1 MVKNIKL
8 NTFFF
13 KEYAQITEKNS
24 YSAYIPNGSKGIW
37 CIADF
42 NEKINEKM
50 QEKSEISQKIGNG
63 NIENKKIDKIN
74 LAKIGVHKI
83 IEKYLGNNEFSL
95 ENIKQMIQS
104 SIDKVIFEKTKLYK
118 FHKAEKDFDL
128 KNFYSQIVIII
139 EKNNMIVGNMGKTE
153 LVLYRENR
161 IVEKISGEQFKKIR
175 LKKHD
180 YLLAGSP
187 EFWKVVNESEIEE
200 IYVDRK
206 SKLNVE
212 QNLSEQIKA
221 SEKKLGKVI
230 PFLSIFV
237 EDIEME
243 KNYELLEKEIN
254 EKNQK
259 QEKVVKYIFLAVIF
273 VFMFIGL
280 MIFLELH
287 HALVLAMGFMTI
299 PYAILTFKLSGKRAK
314 GSREAVVLV
323 QELTNNYKINSC
335 NMREAIEATAI
346 SMESSAAVK
355 RVMINLAKNLNN
367 ASSSKEI
374 GEAVENFRFAFGT
387 AWADILAANIFI
399 AVYRGVKVENS
410 LRDLGKSIAN
420 SKKIVEHSRRQG
432 YEARLMIRYM
442 MPICMIM
449 TIIGSKL
456 FFDMSIA
463 EYIVCQ
469 FSSKSSLYWLLA
481 SIFLYSAACLAD
493 MFFSSRKMDL

>member
-1 MVKNIKL
+1 MIKNIKL

-13 KEYAQITEKNS
+13 KEYAQIAEKNT

-37 CIADF
+37 CIANLDEKT
-42 NEKINEKM
+42 NEKW
-50 QEKSEISQKIGNG
+50 QEKSEISQKI
-63 NIENKKIDKIN
+63 ENSNVENEKIN

-83 IEKYLGNNEFSL
+83 IEKYLENNEFSL
-95 ENIKQMIQS
+95 ENIKQIIQS
-104 SIDKVIFEKTKLYK
+104 SVDKVIFEKTKLYK

-153 LVLYRENR
+153 FVLYRENR
-161 IVEKISGEQFKKIR
+161 IVEKISGEQVKKIR

-259 QEKVVKYIFLAVIF
+259 REKVVKYIFLSAMFAFILVSVEKNIQKGNFENKKNENVKNVMAKKISEKSNLLENNLYIKAEIENNKIEQGNLANVKVEVKKTAGNENAVENQNVETGNKEIEKNHAKN
-273 VFMFIGL
+273 
-280 MIFLELH
+280 LEI
-287 HALVLAMGFMTI
+287 TQNI
-299 PYAILTFKLSGKRAK
+299 IETKEKRAK
-314 GSREAVVLV
+314 KLNNSRIKKKVSKNKKYNRKNLNAD
-323 QELTNNYKINSC
+323 NRNFKKNYKIKSN
-335 NMREAIEATAI
+335 EI
-346 SMESSAAVK
+346 SQLE
-355 RVMINLAKNLNN
+355 
-367 ASSSKEI
+367 KEI
-374 GEAVENFRFAFGT
+374 EQNWEILGRDRNGNNFG
-387 AWADILAANIFI
+387 
-399 AVYRGVKVENS
+399 
-410 LRDLGKSIAN
+410 
-420 SKKIVEHSRRQG
+420 
-432 YEARLMIRYM
+432 
-442 MPICMIM
+442 
-449 TIIGSKL
+449 
-456 FFDMSIA
+456 
-463 EYIVCQ
+463 
-469 FSSKSSLYWLLA
+469 
-481 SIFLYSAACLAD
+481 
-493 MFFSSRKMDL
+493 

>member
-1 MVKNIKL
+1 MIKNIKL

-13 KEYAQITEKNS
+13 KEYAQISEKNT

-37 CIADF
+37 CIADLD
-42 NEKINEKM
+42 EKTDEKM
-50 QEKSEISQKIGNG
+50 QKKSEIFQKIENS
-63 NIENKKIDKIN
+63 NVENKKIEKIN

-83 IEKYLGNNEFSL
+83 IEKYLENNEFSL
-95 ENIKQMIQS
+95 ENIKQIIQS

-153 LVLYRENR
+153 FVLYRENR
-161 IVEKISGEQFKKIR
+161 IVEKISGKQFKKIR
-175 LKKHD
+175 LKKYD

-206 SKLNVE
+206 SKSNVE
-212 QNLSEQIKA
+212 QNLSQQIKA

-273 VFMFIGL
+273 VFMFVSVGKNIQKGNLKGERKEKVKNIMAEKIIEKANL
-280 MIFLELH
+280 MKIN
-287 HALVLAMGFMTI
+287 
-299 PYAILTFKLSGKRAK
+299 LSKRAEIEMDK
-314 GSREAVVLV
+314 VKQKNIEDEVEKNLKNSNLAENKEVRNKKIEN
-323 QELTNNYKINSC
+323 EEIEKNY
-335 NMREAIEATAI
+335 
-346 SMESSAAVK
+346 
-355 RVMINLAKNLNN
+355 AKNLEITQNITETKEKRAEKLNN
-367 ASSSKEI
+367 SRIKKKVSKNKKYNRKNLNADNRNFKKNYKVKSNGISQLEKEI
-374 GEAVENFRFAFGT
+374 EQNWEVLGRDRNGNNFVKNREFKREKKNGFFIKGN
-387 AWADILAANIFI
+387 NIEWE
-399 AVYRGVKVENS
+399 V
-410 LRDLGKSIAN
+410 
-420 SKKIVEHSRRQG
+420 
-432 YEARLMIRYM
+432 
-442 MPICMIM
+442 
-449 TIIGSKL
+449 
-456 FFDMSIA
+456 
-463 EYIVCQ
+463 
-469 FSSKSSLYWLLA
+469 
-481 SIFLYSAACLAD
+481 
-493 MFFSSRKMDL
+493 

>member
-1 MVKNIKL
+1 MIKKIKL

-13 KEYAQITEKNS
+13 KEYAQIAEKNT

-37 CIADF
+37 CIADLDEKT
-42 NEKINEKM
+42 NEKW
-50 QEKSEISQKIGNG
+50 QEKSEISQKIGNS
-63 NIENKKIDKIN
+63 NVENKKIDKIN

-83 IEKYLGNNEFSL
+83 IEKYLENNEFSL

-139 EKNNMIVGNMGKTE
+139 EKNNIIVGNMGKTE
-153 LVLYRENR
+153 FILYRENR
-161 IVEKISGEQFKKIR
+161 IVEKISGEQVKKIR

-180 YLLAGSP
+180 YLLAGSAG
-187 EFWKVVNESEIEE
+187 FWKVVNESEIEE

-259 QEKVVKYIFLAVIF
+259 QEKVVKYMFLAVIF
-273 VFMFIGL
+273 VFMFVSVGKNIQKGNLKGERKEKVKNIMAEKIIEKANL
-280 MIFLELH
+280 MKTNLNKQSEVERNKVRQKNIEDEVEKPLENSN
-287 HALVLAMGFMTI
+287 LVENEEI
-299 PYAILTFKLSGKRAK
+299 KNKKIEKNYAKNFEITQNIIKTKEKRAK
-314 GSREAVVLV
+314 KLNNSRIKKKVSK
-323 QELTNNYKINSC
+323 NKKYN
-335 NMREAIEATAI
+335 R
-346 SMESSAAVK
+346 
-355 RVMINLAKNLNN
+355 KNLNVDN
-367 ASSSKEI
+367 RNFKKNYKVKSNGISQLEKEI
-374 GEAVENFRFAFGT
+374 EKNWEILGRDRNGNNFVKNREFKRENKNGFFIKGN
-387 AWADILAANIFI
+387 NIEWE
-399 AVYRGVKVENS
+399 V
-410 LRDLGKSIAN
+410 
-420 SKKIVEHSRRQG
+420 
-432 YEARLMIRYM
+432 
-442 MPICMIM
+442 
-449 TIIGSKL
+449 
-456 FFDMSIA
+456 
-463 EYIVCQ
+463 
-469 FSSKSSLYWLLA
+469 
-481 SIFLYSAACLAD
+481 
-493 MFFSSRKMDL
+493 

>member
-1 MVKNIKL
+1 MIKNIKL

-13 KEYAQITEKNS
+13 KEYAQISEKNT

-37 CIADF
+37 CIADLD
-42 NEKINEKM
+42 EKADEKM
-50 QEKSEISQKIGNG
+50 QKKLEIFQKIENS
-63 NIENKKIDKIN
+63 NVENKKIDKIN

-83 IEKYLGNNEFSL
+83 IEKYLENNEFSL

-161 IVEKISGEQFKKIR
+161 IVEKISGEESKKVR
-175 LKKHD
+175 LKKYD

-273 VFMFIGL
+273 VFMLFSVGKNIQKGNLKGERKEKVKNIMAEKIIEKANL
-280 MIFLELH
+280 M
-287 HALVLAMGFMTI
+287 
-299 PYAILTFKLSGKRAK
+299 KNNLSKRAEIEMDK
-314 GSREAVVLV
+314 VKQKNIEDEVEKNLKNSNLAENKEVRNKKIEN
-323 QELTNNYKINSC
+323 EEIEKNY
-335 NMREAIEATAI
+335 
-346 SMESSAAVK
+346 
-355 RVMINLAKNLNN
+355 AKNLEITQNITETKEKRAEKLNN
-367 ASSSKEI
+367 SRIKKKVSKNKKYNRKNLNADNRNFKKNYKVKSNGISQLEKEI
-374 GEAVENFRFAFGT
+374 EKNWEVLGRDRNGNNFVKNREFKREKKNGFFIKGN
-387 AWADILAANIFI
+387 NIEWE
-399 AVYRGVKVENS
+399 V
-410 LRDLGKSIAN
+410 
-420 SKKIVEHSRRQG
+420 
-432 YEARLMIRYM
+432 
-442 MPICMIM
+442 
-449 TIIGSKL
+449 
-456 FFDMSIA
+456 
-463 EYIVCQ
+463 
-469 FSSKSSLYWLLA
+469 
-481 SIFLYSAACLAD
+481 
-493 MFFSSRKMDL
+493 

>member
-1 MVKNIKL
+1 MIKNIKL

-13 KEYAQITEKNS
+13 KEYAQIAEKNT

-50 QEKSEISQKIGNG
+50 QEKSEISQKFENS
-63 NIENKKIDKIN
+63 NVENKKIDKIN

-83 IEKYLGNNEFSL
+83 IEKYLENNEFSL
-95 ENIKQMIQS
+95 ENIEQIIQS
-104 SIDKVIFEKTKLYK
+104 SIDKVVFEKTKLYK

-153 LVLYRENR
+153 FVLYRENR
-161 IVEKISGEQFKKIR
+161 IVEKISGEQVKKIR

-243 KNYELLEKEIN
+243 KNYELLESEVSK
-254 EKNQK
+254 KNQK
-259 QEKVVKYIFLAVIF
+259 REMAVKYIFLSAMF
-273 VFMFIGL
+273 AFMLVSVGKNIQKGNFKNRKNENVKNVMTKKISEKSNL
-280 MIFLELH
+280 LENNLYVK
-287 HALVLAMGFMTI
+287 AEIEKSKIELENLGNVKVEVKESAGNRNLVEYQKEETGNEEIKNKDMENLQITENN
-299 PYAILTFKLSGKRAK
+299 KESKVKRAEK
-314 GSREAVVLV
+314 LNNSRI
-323 QELTNNYKINSC
+323 KKK
-335 NMREAIEATAI
+335 
-346 SMESSAAVK
+346 SSK
-355 RVMINLAKNLNN
+355 NKKYNRKNLNADN
-367 ASSSKEI
+367 RNFKKYYKVKSNGISQLEKEI
-374 GEAVENFRFAFGT
+374 EKNWEVLGRDRNGNNFVKNREFKREKKNGFFIKGN
-387 AWADILAANIFI
+387 NIEWE
-399 AVYRGVKVENS
+399 V
-410 LRDLGKSIAN
+410 
-420 SKKIVEHSRRQG
+420 
-432 YEARLMIRYM
+432 
-442 MPICMIM
+442 
-449 TIIGSKL
+449 
-456 FFDMSIA
+456 
-463 EYIVCQ
+463 
-469 FSSKSSLYWLLA
+469 
-481 SIFLYSAACLAD
+481 
-493 MFFSSRKMDL
+493 

>member
-1 MVKNIKL
+1 MIKKIKL

-13 KEYAQITEKNS
+13 KEYAQIAEKNT

-37 CIADF
+37 CIADLD
-42 NEKINEKM
+42 EKADEKM
-50 QEKSEISQKIGNG
+50 QKKLEIFQKIENS
-63 NIENKKIDKIN
+63 NVENKKIDKIN

-83 IEKYLGNNEFSL
+83 IEKYLENNEFSL

-118 FHKAEKDFDL
+118 VHKVEKNFDL

-153 LVLYRENR
+153 FVLYRENR
-161 IVEKISGEQFKKIR
+161 IVKKISGEQVKKIR

-180 YLLAGSP
+180 YLLAGNS

-200 IYVDRK
+200 VYVDRK

-212 QNLSEQIKA
+212 QNLSEQIKS

-273 VFMFIGL
+273 VFMFISVGKNIQKGNFKGERKEKVKNIMAEKIIEKANL
-280 MIFLELH
+280 MKNNLSKRAEIEMDKVKQKNIEDEVEKNLKNSNLAENKEVRNKKIENEEIEKNYVKNLEI
-287 HALVLAMGFMTI
+287 TQNI
-299 PYAILTFKLSGKRAK
+299 IETKEKRAK
-314 GSREAVVLV
+314 KLNNSRIKKKVSK
-323 QELTNNYKINSC
+323 NKKYN
-335 NMREAIEATAI
+335 R
-346 SMESSAAVK
+346 
-355 RVMINLAKNLNN
+355 KNLNADN
-367 ASSSKEI
+367 RNFKKNYKVKSNGISQLEKEI
-374 GEAVENFRFAFGT
+374 EKNWEILGRDRNGNNFVKNREFKRENKNGFFIKGN
-387 AWADILAANIFI
+387 NIQWE
-399 AVYRGVKVENS
+399 V
-410 LRDLGKSIAN
+410 
-420 SKKIVEHSRRQG
+420 
-432 YEARLMIRYM
+432 
-442 MPICMIM
+442 
-449 TIIGSKL
+449 
-456 FFDMSIA
+456 
-463 EYIVCQ
+463 
-469 FSSKSSLYWLLA
+469 
-481 SIFLYSAACLAD
+481 
-493 MFFSSRKMDL
+493 

>member
-161 IVEKISGEQFKKIR
+161 IVEKISGEQVKKIR
-175 LKKHD
+175 LEKHD

-187 EFWKVVNESEIEE
+187 GFWKVVNESEIEE

-237 EDIEME
+237 ENIEME
-243 KNYELLEKEIN
+243 KNYELLESEID

-259 QEKVVKYIFLAVIF
+259 REISVKYMFLAIMFIFLF
-273 VFMFIGL
+273 VSVGKNIQKGYFENRKNGNTENVMAKKIGEKANL
-280 MIFLELH
+280 LESRLYVK
-287 HALVLAMGFMTI
+287 AEIEKSKIELENLGNVKVEVKESAGNRNLVEYQKEETGNEEIKNKDMENLQITE
-299 PYAILTFKLSGKRAK
+299 TNKESKVKRAEK
-314 GSREAVVLV
+314 LNNSRIKKKVSK
-323 QELTNNYKINSC
+323 NKKYN
-335 NMREAIEATAI
+335 R
-346 SMESSAAVK
+346 
-355 RVMINLAKNLNN
+355 KNLNADN
-367 ASSSKEI
+367 RNFKKNYKVKSNGISQLEKEI
-374 GEAVENFRFAFGT
+374 EQNWEVLGRDRNGNNFVKNREFKREKKNGFFIKGN
-387 AWADILAANIFI
+387 NIEWE
-399 AVYRGVKVENS
+399 V
-410 LRDLGKSIAN
+410 
-420 SKKIVEHSRRQG
+420 
-432 YEARLMIRYM
+432 
-442 MPICMIM
+442 
-449 TIIGSKL
+449 
-456 FFDMSIA
+456 
-463 EYIVCQ
+463 
-469 FSSKSSLYWLLA
+469 
-481 SIFLYSAACLAD
+481 
-493 MFFSSRKMDL
+493 

>member
-13 KEYAQITEKNS
+13 KEYAQIVEKKT

-42 NEKINEKM
+42 NEKTDEKM
-50 QEKSEISQKIGNG
+50 QEKSEISQKIENS
-63 NIENKKIDKIN
+63 NVENEKIEKIN

-83 IEKYLGNNEFSL
+83 IEKYLENNEFSL

-161 IVEKISGEQFKKIR
+161 IVEKISGEQVKKIR

-243 KNYELLEKEIN
+243 KNYELLESEVSK
-254 EKNQK
+254 KNQK
-259 QEKVVKYIFLAVIF
+259 REMAVKYIFLSAMF
-273 VFMFIGL
+273 AFMLVSVGKNIQKGNFKNRKNENVKNVMTKKISEKSNL
-280 MIFLELH
+280 LENNLYVK
-287 HALVLAMGFMTI
+287 AEIEKSKIELENLGNVKVEVKESAGNRNLVEYQKEETGNEEIKNKDMENLQITENN
-299 PYAILTFKLSGKRAK
+299 KESKVKRAEK
-314 GSREAVVLV
+314 LNNSRI
-323 QELTNNYKINSC
+323 KKK
-335 NMREAIEATAI
+335 
-346 SMESSAAVK
+346 SSK
-355 RVMINLAKNLNN
+355 NKKYNRKNLNADN
-367 ASSSKEI
+367 RNFKKYYKVKSNGISQLEKEI
-374 GEAVENFRFAFGT
+374 EKNWEVLGRDRNGNNFG
-387 AWADILAANIFI
+387 
-399 AVYRGVKVENS
+399 
-410 LRDLGKSIAN
+410 
-420 SKKIVEHSRRQG
+420 
-432 YEARLMIRYM
+432 
-442 MPICMIM
+442 
-449 TIIGSKL
+449 
-456 FFDMSIA
+456 
-463 EYIVCQ
+463 
-469 FSSKSSLYWLLA
+469 
-481 SIFLYSAACLAD
+481 
-493 MFFSSRKMDL
+493 

>member
-1 MVKNIKL
+1 MIKKIKL

-13 KEYAQITEKNS
+13 KEYAQIAEKKT

-37 CIADF
+37 CIADLD
-42 NEKINEKM
+42 EKTDEKM
-50 QEKSEISQKIGNG
+50 QKKSEIFQKI
-63 NIENKKIDKIN
+63 ENSNVENEKIN

-83 IEKYLGNNEFSL
+83 IEKYLENNKFSL

-104 SIDKVIFEKTKLYK
+104 SIDKVVFEKTKLYK

-153 LVLYRENR
+153 FVLYRENR
-161 IVEKISGEQFKKIR
+161 IVEKISGEQVKKIR

-187 EFWKVVNESEIEE
+187 GFWKVVNESEIEE
-200 IYVDRK
+200 VYVDRK

-273 VFMFIGL
+273 VFMFISVGKNIQKGNLKGKRKEKVKNIMAEKIIEKANL
-280 MIFLELH
+280 MK
-287 HALVLAMGFMTI
+287 TN
-299 PYAILTFKLSGKRAK
+299 LSKRAK
-314 GSREAVVLV
+314 IEMDKVRQKNIEDEKTL
-323 QELTNNYKINSC
+323 ENS
-335 NMREAIEATAI
+335 
-346 SMESSAAVK
+346 
-355 RVMINLAKNLNN
+355 NLAENKEVRNKKIENEEIEKNHVKNLEITQNIIETKEKRAEKLNNSRIKKKVSKNKKYNRKNLNADN
-367 ASSSKEI
+367 RNFKKNYKVKSNGISQLEKEI
-374 GEAVENFRFAFGT
+374 EKNWEVLGRDRNGNNFVKNREFKRENKNGFFIKGN
-387 AWADILAANIFI
+387 NIEWE
-399 AVYRGVKVENS
+399 V
-410 LRDLGKSIAN
+410 
-420 SKKIVEHSRRQG
+420 
-432 YEARLMIRYM
+432 
-442 MPICMIM
+442 
-449 TIIGSKL
+449 
-456 FFDMSIA
+456 
-463 EYIVCQ
+463 
-469 FSSKSSLYWLLA
+469 
-481 SIFLYSAACLAD
+481 
-493 MFFSSRKMDL
+493 

>member
-1 MVKNIKL
+1 MIKNIKL

-13 KEYAQITEKNS
+13 KEYAQIAEKNT

-37 CIADF
+37 CIADLDEKT
-42 NEKINEKM
+42 NEKW
-50 QEKSEISQKIGNG
+50 QEKSEISQKIENS
-63 NIENKKIDKIN
+63 NVENEKIEKIN

-83 IEKYLGNNEFSL
+83 IEKYLENNEFSL

-139 EKNNMIVGNMGKTE
+139 EKNNIIVGNMGKTE
-153 LVLYRENR
+153 FILYRENR
-161 IVEKISGEQFKKIR
+161 IVEKISGEQVKKIR

-180 YLLAGSP
+180 YLLAGSAG
-187 EFWKVVNESEIEE
+187 FWKVVNESEIEE

-259 QEKVVKYIFLAVIF
+259 QEKVVKYMFLAVIF
-273 VFMFIGL
+273 VFMFVSVGKNIQKGNLKGERKEKVKNIMAEKIIEKANL
-280 MIFLELH
+280 MKTNLNKQSEVERNKVRQKNIEDEVEKPLENSN
-287 HALVLAMGFMTI
+287 LVENEEI
-299 PYAILTFKLSGKRAK
+299 KNKKIEKNYAKNFEITQNIIKTKEKRAK
-314 GSREAVVLV
+314 KLNNSRIKKKVSK
-323 QELTNNYKINSC
+323 NKKYN
-335 NMREAIEATAI
+335 R
-346 SMESSAAVK
+346 
-355 RVMINLAKNLNN
+355 KNLNVDN
-367 ASSSKEI
+367 RNFKKNYKVKSNGISQLEKEI
-374 GEAVENFRFAFGT
+374 EKNWEILGRDRNGNNFVKNREFKRENKNGFFIKGN
-387 AWADILAANIFI
+387 NIEWE
-399 AVYRGVKVENS
+399 V
-410 LRDLGKSIAN
+410 
-420 SKKIVEHSRRQG
+420 
-432 YEARLMIRYM
+432 
-442 MPICMIM
+442 
-449 TIIGSKL
+449 
-456 FFDMSIA
+456 
-463 EYIVCQ
+463 
-469 FSSKSSLYWLLA
+469 
-481 SIFLYSAACLAD
+481 
-493 MFFSSRKMDL
+493 

>member
-8 NTFFF
+8 KTFFF
-13 KEYAQITEKNS
+13 KEYAQIAEKNT

-50 QEKSEISQKIGNG
+50 QEKSEISQKIENS
-63 NIENKKIDKIN
+63 NVENKKIDKIN

-83 IEKYLGNNEFSL
+83 IEKYLENNEFSL

-104 SIDKVIFEKTKLYK
+104 SIDKVVFEKTKLYK

-153 LVLYRENR
+153 FVLYRENR
-161 IVEKISGEQFKKIR
+161 IVEKISGEQVKKIR

-187 EFWKVVNESEIEE
+187 GFWKVVNESEIEE

-243 KNYELLEKEIN
+243 KNYKLLEKEIN

-273 VFMFIGL
+273 VFMLFSVGKNIQKGNFENKKNENVKNVMAKKISEKSNL
-280 MIFLELH
+280 LENNKIEQGNLANVKVEVKKTAGNENAVENQNVETGNKEIEKN
-287 HALVLAMGFMTI
+287 HAKNLEITQNI
-299 PYAILTFKLSGKRAK
+299 IETKEKRAK
-314 GSREAVVLV
+314 KLNNSRIKKKVSK
-323 QELTNNYKINSC
+323 NKKYN
-335 NMREAIEATAI
+335 R
-346 SMESSAAVK
+346 
-355 RVMINLAKNLNN
+355 KNLNADN
-367 ASSSKEI
+367 RNFKKNYKVKSNGISQLEKEI
-374 GEAVENFRFAFGT
+374 EQNWEVLGRDRNGNNFVKNREFKRENKNGFFVKGN
-387 AWADILAANIFI
+387 NI
-399 AVYRGVKVENS
+399 E
-410 LRDLGKSIAN
+410 
-420 SKKIVEHSRRQG
+420 
-432 YEARLMIRYM
+432 
-442 MPICMIM
+442 
-449 TIIGSKL
+449 
-456 FFDMSIA
+456 
-463 EYIVCQ
+463 
-469 FSSKSSLYWLLA
+469 
-481 SIFLYSAACLAD
+481 
-493 MFFSSRKMDL
+493 

>member
-1 MVKNIKL
+1 MIKKIKL

-13 KEYAQITEKNS
+13 KEYAQIAEKNT

-50 QEKSEISQKIGNG
+50 QEKLEISQKFENS
-63 NIENKKIDKIN
+63 NVENKKIDKIN

-83 IEKYLGNNEFSL
+83 IEKYLENNEVSL
-95 ENIKQMIQS
+95 ENIGQIIQS

-118 FHKAEKDFDL
+118 FYKVE

-139 EKNNMIVGNMGKTE
+139 EKNNMIVGNIGKTE
-153 LVLYRENR
+153 LILYRENR

-243 KNYELLEKEIN
+243 KNYELLGNEIN

-273 VFMFIGL
+273 VFMFISVGKNIQKGNLKGKRKEKVKNIMAEKIIEKANL
-280 MIFLELH
+280 MK
-287 HALVLAMGFMTI
+287 TN
-299 PYAILTFKLSGKRAK
+299 LSKRAK
-314 GSREAVVLV
+314 IEMDKVRQKNIEDEKTL
-323 QELTNNYKINSC
+323 ENS
-335 NMREAIEATAI
+335 
-346 SMESSAAVK
+346 
-355 RVMINLAKNLNN
+355 NLAENKEVRNKKIENEEIEKNHVKNLEITQNIIETKEKRAEKLNNSRIKKKVSKNKKYNRKNLNADN
-367 ASSSKEI
+367 RNFKKNYKVKSNGISQLEKEI
-374 GEAVENFRFAFGT
+374 EKNWEVLGRDRNGNNFVKNREFKREKKNGFFIKGN
-387 AWADILAANIFI
+387 NIEWE
-399 AVYRGVKVENS
+399 V
-410 LRDLGKSIAN
+410 
-420 SKKIVEHSRRQG
+420 
-432 YEARLMIRYM
+432 
-442 MPICMIM
+442 
-449 TIIGSKL
+449 
-456 FFDMSIA
+456 
-463 EYIVCQ
+463 
-469 FSSKSSLYWLLA
+469 
-481 SIFLYSAACLAD
+481 
-493 MFFSSRKMDL
+493 

>member
-8 NTFFF
+8 KTFFF

-42 NEKINEKM
+42 NEKTDEKI
-50 QEKSEISQKIGNG
+50 QEKSEISQKIENS
-63 NIENKKIDKIN
+63 NVENKKIDKIN

-83 IEKYLGNNEFSL
+83 IEKYLENNEFSL
-95 ENIKQMIQS
+95 ENIEQIIQS
-104 SIDKVIFEKTKLYK
+104 SIDKVTFEKTKLYK

-139 EKNNMIVGNMGKTE
+139 EKNNMIVGNIGKTE

-161 IVEKISGEQFKKIR
+161 IVEKIGGEQVKKIR

-212 QNLSEQIKA
+212 QNLSEKIKA

-243 KNYELLEKEIN
+243 KNYKLLEKEIN

-273 VFMFIGL
+273 VFMFVSVGKNIQKGNL
-280 MIFLELH
+280 
-287 HALVLAMGFMTI
+287 
-299 PYAILTFKLSGKRAK
+299 KGKRKVKNIMAEK
-314 GSREAVVLV
+314 IIEKANLM
-323 QELTNNYKINSC
+323 KINLSK
-335 NMREAIEATAI
+335 RAEIERNKVRQKNIEDEVEKTLKNSDLVENKEI
-346 SMESSAAVK
+346 RNKKIENEEIEK
-355 RVMINLAKNLNN
+355 NYAKNLEITQNIIETKEKRAEKLNN
-367 ASSSKEI
+367 SRIKKKFSKNKKYNRKNLNADNRNFKKNYKVKSNGISQLEKEI
-374 GEAVENFRFAFGT
+374 EKNWEVLGRDRNGNNFVKNREFKREKKNGFFIKGN
-387 AWADILAANIFI
+387 NIEWE
-399 AVYRGVKVENS
+399 V
-410 LRDLGKSIAN
+410 
-420 SKKIVEHSRRQG
+420 
-432 YEARLMIRYM
+432 
-442 MPICMIM
+442 
-449 TIIGSKL
+449 
-456 FFDMSIA
+456 
-463 EYIVCQ
+463 
-469 FSSKSSLYWLLA
+469 
-481 SIFLYSAACLAD
+481 
-493 MFFSSRKMDL
+493 

>member
-13 KEYAQITEKNS
+13 KEYAQIAEKNT

-37 CIADF
+37 CIADLD
-42 NEKINEKM
+42 EKIDEKM
-50 QEKSEISQKIGNG
+50 QKKLEIFQKIENS
-63 NIENKKIDKIN
+63 NVENKKIDKIN

-118 FHKAEKDFDL
+118 VHKVEKNFDL

-153 LVLYRENR
+153 FVLYRENR
-161 IVEKISGEQFKKIR
+161 IVEKISGEQVKKIR

-180 YLLAGSP
+180 YLLAGNS
-187 EFWKVVNESEIEE
+187 EFWKVVNENEIEE

-230 PFLSIFV
+230 PFLSIFI

-273 VFMFIGL
+273 VFMFVSVGKNIQKGNFKGERKEKVKNIMAEKILEKANL
-280 MIFLELH
+280 M
-287 HALVLAMGFMTI
+287 
-299 PYAILTFKLSGKRAK
+299 KNNLSKRAEIEMDK
-314 GSREAVVLV
+314 VKQKNIENEVEKNLKNSNLAENKEVRNKKIEN
-323 QELTNNYKINSC
+323 EEIEKNY
-335 NMREAIEATAI
+335 
-346 SMESSAAVK
+346 
-355 RVMINLAKNLNN
+355 AKNLEITQNITETKEKRAEKLNN
-367 ASSSKEI
+367 SRIKKKVSKNKKYNRKNLNADNRNFKKNYKVKSNGISQLEKEI
-374 GEAVENFRFAFGT
+374 EKNWEVLGRDRNGNNFVKNREFKRENKNGFFIKGN
-387 AWADILAANIFI
+387 NIECE
-399 AVYRGVKVENS
+399 V
-410 LRDLGKSIAN
+410 
-420 SKKIVEHSRRQG
+420 
-432 YEARLMIRYM
+432 
-442 MPICMIM
+442 
-449 TIIGSKL
+449 
-456 FFDMSIA
+456 
-463 EYIVCQ
+463 
-469 FSSKSSLYWLLA
+469 
-481 SIFLYSAACLAD
+481 
-493 MFFSSRKMDL
+493 

>member
-1 MVKNIKL
+1 MIKNIKL

-13 KEYAQITEKNS
+13 KEYAQIAEKNT

-37 CIADF
+37 CIADLDEKT
-42 NEKINEKM
+42 NEKWQK
-50 QEKSEISQKIGNG
+50 KSEISQKIGNS

-83 IEKYLGNNEFSL
+83 IEKYLENNEFSL

-118 FHKAEKDFDL
+118 FHKAEK
-128 KNFYSQIVIII
+128 NFYSQIVIII

-153 LVLYRENR
+153 FVLYRENR
-161 IVEKISGEQFKKIR
+161 IVEKIGGEEVKKIR

-259 QEKVVKYIFLAVIF
+259 QEKVVKYIFLTVIF
-273 VFMFIGL
+273 VFMFVSVGKNIQKGNLKDERKEKAKNIMAEKIIEKANL
-280 MIFLELH
+280 MK
-287 HALVLAMGFMTI
+287 TN
-299 PYAILTFKLSGKRAK
+299 LSKRAEIEMDK
-314 GSREAVVLV
+314 VRQKNIEDEKTLENSNLAENKEVRNKKIEN
-323 QELTNNYKINSC
+323 EEIEKNY
-335 NMREAIEATAI
+335 
-346 SMESSAAVK
+346 
-355 RVMINLAKNLNN
+355 AKNLEITQNITE
-367 ASSSKEI
+367 SKEKNTKKLNNSRI
-374 GEAVENFRFAFGT
+374 KKKVSKNKKYNRKNLNADNRNFKKNYKVKSNG
-387 AWADILAANIFI
+387 ILQLEKEIEKNWKVLGRDRNGNNFVKNREFKREKKNGFFIKGNNIEWE
-399 AVYRGVKVENS
+399 V
-410 LRDLGKSIAN
+410 
-420 SKKIVEHSRRQG
+420 
-432 YEARLMIRYM
+432 
-442 MPICMIM
+442 
-449 TIIGSKL
+449 
-456 FFDMSIA
+456 
-463 EYIVCQ
+463 
-469 FSSKSSLYWLLA
+469 
-481 SIFLYSAACLAD
+481 
-493 MFFSSRKMDL
+493 

>member
-1 MVKNIKL
+1 MIKNIKL

-13 KEYAQITEKNS
+13 KEYAQIAEKNT

-37 CIADF
+37 CIANLDEKT
-42 NEKINEKM
+42 NEKW
-50 QEKSEISQKIGNG
+50 QEKSEISQKI
-63 NIENKKIDKIN
+63 ENSNVENEKIN

-83 IEKYLGNNEFSL
+83 IEKYLENNEFSL

-104 SIDKVIFEKTKLYK
+104 SIDKVVFEKTKLYK

-153 LVLYRENR
+153 FVLYRENR
-161 IVEKISGEQFKKIR
+161 IVEKISGEQVKKIR
-175 LKKHD
+175 LKKHN

-187 EFWKVVNESEIEE
+187 GFWKVVNESEIEE

-259 QEKVVKYIFLAVIF
+259 REKVVKYIFLSAMFAFILVSVEKNIQKGNFENKKNENVKNVMAKKISEKSNLLENNLYIKAEIENNKIEQGNLANVKVEVKKTAGNENAVENQNVETGNKEIEKNHAKN
-273 VFMFIGL
+273 
-280 MIFLELH
+280 LEI
-287 HALVLAMGFMTI
+287 TQNI
-299 PYAILTFKLSGKRAK
+299 IETKEKRAK
-314 GSREAVVLV
+314 KLNNSRIKKKVSK
-323 QELTNNYKINSC
+323 NKKYN
-335 NMREAIEATAI
+335 R
-346 SMESSAAVK
+346 
-355 RVMINLAKNLNN
+355 KNLNVDN
-367 ASSSKEI
+367 RNFKKNYKVKSNGISQLEKEI
-374 GEAVENFRFAFGT
+374 EKNWEILGRDRNGNNFVKNREFKRENKNGFFIKGN
-387 AWADILAANIFI
+387 NIEWE
-399 AVYRGVKVENS
+399 V
-410 LRDLGKSIAN
+410 
-420 SKKIVEHSRRQG
+420 
-432 YEARLMIRYM
+432 
-442 MPICMIM
+442 
-449 TIIGSKL
+449 
-456 FFDMSIA
+456 
-463 EYIVCQ
+463 
-469 FSSKSSLYWLLA
+469 
-481 SIFLYSAACLAD
+481 
-493 MFFSSRKMDL
+493 

>member
-50 QEKSEISQKIGNG
+50 QEKSEISQKFENS
-63 NIENKKIDKIN
+63 NVENKKIDKIN

-83 IEKYLGNNEFSL
+83 IEKYLENNEFSL
-95 ENIKQMIQS
+95 ENIEQIIQS

-118 FHKAEKDFDL
+118 FHKAEKNFDL

-161 IVEKISGEQFKKIR
+161 IVEKIGGKQVKKIR

-200 IYVDRK
+200 VYVDKK
-206 SKLNVE
+206 SKENIE
-212 QNLSEQIKA
+212 QSLSEQIKLA
-221 SEKKLGKVI
+221 EKKLGKVI

-273 VFMFIGL
+273 VFMFVSVGKNIQKGNLKGERKEKNIMAEKIIEKANL
-280 MIFLELH
+280 MKNNLNKQSEIERNKVRQKNIEDEKTLE
-287 HALVLAMGFMTI
+287 
-299 PYAILTFKLSGKRAK
+299 
-314 GSREAVVLV
+314 
-323 QELTNNYKINSC
+323 NS
-335 NMREAIEATAI
+335 
-346 SMESSAAVK
+346 
-355 RVMINLAKNLNN
+355 NLAENKEVRNKKIENKEIEKNHVKNLEITQNITESKEKSTKKLNNSRIKKKVSKNKEYNRKNLNADN
-367 ASSSKEI
+367 RNFKKNYKVKSNGISQLEKEI
-374 GEAVENFRFAFGT
+374 EKNWEVLGRDRNGNNF
-387 AWADILAANIFI
+387 
-399 AVYRGVKVENS
+399 VKNRE
-410 LRDLGKSIAN
+410 
-420 SKKIVEHSRRQG
+420 
-432 YEARLMIRYM
+432 
-442 MPICMIM
+442 
-449 TIIGSKL
+449 
-456 FFDMSIA
+456 F
-463 EYIVCQ
+463 
-469 FSSKSSLYWLLA
+469 
-481 SIFLYSAACLAD
+481 
-493 MFFSSRKMDL
+493 

>member
-13 KEYAQITEKNS
+13 KEYAQIAEKNT

-42 NEKINEKM
+42 NEKTDEKM
-50 QEKSEISQKIGNG
+50 QEKSEIFQKIENS
-63 NIENKKIDKIN
+63 NVENKKVDKIN

-83 IEKYLGNNEFSL
+83 IEKYLENNEFSL
-95 ENIKQMIQS
+95 ENIEQMIQS

-139 EKNNMIVGNMGKTE
+139 EKNNMIVGNIGKTE

-161 IVEKISGEQFKKIR
+161 IVEKIGGEQVKKIR

-212 QNLSEQIKA
+212 QNLSEQIKI

-259 QEKVVKYIFLAVIF
+259 QEMAVKYMFLVAMFIFLF
-273 VFMFIGL
+273 VSVGKNIEKGNLKGERKEKVKNIMAEKIIEKANL
-280 MIFLELH
+280 MK
-287 HALVLAMGFMTI
+287 TN
-299 PYAILTFKLSGKRAK
+299 LSKRAEIEMDK
-314 GSREAVVLV
+314 VRQKNIEDEKTLENSNLAENKEVRNKKIENEEIEKNHVKNLEITQNIIETKEKRAEKLNNSRIKKKSSKNKKYNRKNLNAD
-323 QELTNNYKINSC
+323 NRNFKKNYKIKSNG
-335 NMREAIEATAI
+335 I
-346 SMESSAAVK
+346 SQLE
-355 RVMINLAKNLNN
+355 
-367 ASSSKEI
+367 KEI
-374 GEAVENFRFAFGT
+374 EKNWEVLGRDRNGNNFVKNREFKREKKNGFFIKGN
-387 AWADILAANIFI
+387 NIEWE
-399 AVYRGVKVENS
+399 V
-410 LRDLGKSIAN
+410 
-420 SKKIVEHSRRQG
+420 
-432 YEARLMIRYM
+432 
-442 MPICMIM
+442 
-449 TIIGSKL
+449 
-456 FFDMSIA
+456 
-463 EYIVCQ
+463 
-469 FSSKSSLYWLLA
+469 
-481 SIFLYSAACLAD
+481 
-493 MFFSSRKMDL
+493 

>member
-1 MVKNIKL
+1 MIKNIKL

-13 KEYAQITEKNS
+13 KEYAQIAEKNT

-37 CIADF
+37 CIANLDEKT
-42 NEKINEKM
+42 NEKW
-50 QEKSEISQKIGNG
+50 QEKSEISQKI
-63 NIENKKIDKIN
+63 ENSNVENEKIN

-83 IEKYLGNNEFSL
+83 IEKYLENNEFSL

-104 SIDKVIFEKTKLYK
+104 SIDKVVFEKTKLYK

-153 LVLYRENR
+153 FVLYRENR
-161 IVEKISGEQFKKIR
+161 IVEKISGEQVKKIR

-259 QEKVVKYIFLAVIF
+259 REKVVKYIFLSAMFAFILVSVEKNIQKGNFENKKNENVKNVMAKKISEKSNLLENNLYIKAEIENNKIEQGNLANVKVEVKKTAGNENAVENQNVETGNKEIEKNHAKN
-273 VFMFIGL
+273 
-280 MIFLELH
+280 LEI
-287 HALVLAMGFMTI
+287 TQNI
-299 PYAILTFKLSGKRAK
+299 IETKEKRAK
-314 GSREAVVLV
+314 KLNNSRIKKKVSK
-323 QELTNNYKINSC
+323 NKKYN
-335 NMREAIEATAI
+335 R
-346 SMESSAAVK
+346 
-355 RVMINLAKNLNN
+355 KNLNVDN
-367 ASSSKEI
+367 RNFKKNYKVKSNGISQLEKEI
-374 GEAVENFRFAFGT
+374 EKNWEILGRDRNGNNFVKNREFKRENKNGFFIKGN
-387 AWADILAANIFI
+387 NIEWE
-399 AVYRGVKVENS
+399 V
-410 LRDLGKSIAN
+410 
-420 SKKIVEHSRRQG
+420 
-432 YEARLMIRYM
+432 
-442 MPICMIM
+442 
-449 TIIGSKL
+449 
-456 FFDMSIA
+456 
-463 EYIVCQ
+463 
-469 FSSKSSLYWLLA
+469 
-481 SIFLYSAACLAD
+481 
-493 MFFSSRKMDL
+493 

>member
-1 MVKNIKL
+1 MIKNIKL

-13 KEYAQITEKNS
+13 KEYAQIAEKNT

-50 QEKSEISQKIGNG
+50 QEKSEISQKFENS

-74 LAKIGVHKI
+74 LAKIGVYKI
-83 IEKYLGNNEFSL
+83 IEKYLENNEFSL
-95 ENIKQMIQS
+95 ENIEQIIQS
-104 SIDKVIFEKTKLYK
+104 SIDKVVFEKTKLYK
-118 FHKAEKDFDL
+118 VYKAEKDFDL

-153 LVLYRENR
+153 FVLYRENR
-161 IVEKISGEQFKKIR
+161 IVEKIGGEEVKKIR

-243 KNYELLEKEIN
+243 KNYELLESEID

-259 QEKVVKYIFLAVIF
+259 CEMAVKYMFLVAMFIFLF
-273 VFMFIGL
+273 VSVGKNIQKGYFENRKNGNTENVMTKKIGEKANL
-280 MIFLELH
+280 LESRLYVK
-287 HALVLAMGFMTI
+287 AEIEKSKIELGNLRNVKVKVKVKESAGNRNLVEYQKEETGNEEIKNKDMENLQITENNKESKI
-299 PYAILTFKLSGKRAK
+299 KRAEK
-314 GSREAVVLV
+314 LNNSRI
-323 QELTNNYKINSC
+323 KKK
-335 NMREAIEATAI
+335 
-346 SMESSAAVK
+346 SSK
-355 RVMINLAKNLNN
+355 NKKYNRKNLNADN
-367 ASSSKEI
+367 RNFKKYYKVKSNGISQLEKEI
-374 GEAVENFRFAFGT
+374 EKNWEVLGRDRNGNNFVKNREFKRENKNGFFIKGN
-387 AWADILAANIFI
+387 NIEWE
-399 AVYRGVKVENS
+399 V
-410 LRDLGKSIAN
+410 
-420 SKKIVEHSRRQG
+420 
-432 YEARLMIRYM
+432 
-442 MPICMIM
+442 
-449 TIIGSKL
+449 
-456 FFDMSIA
+456 
-463 EYIVCQ
+463 
-469 FSSKSSLYWLLA
+469 
-481 SIFLYSAACLAD
+481 
-493 MFFSSRKMDL
+493 

>member
-42 NEKINEKM
+42 NEKTNEKM
-50 QEKSEISQKIGNG
+50 QEKSEISQKIENS
-63 NIENKKIDKIN
+63 NVENKKIDKIN

-83 IEKYLGNNEFSL
+83 IEKYLENNEFSL

-153 LVLYRENR
+153 FVLYRENR
-161 IVEKISGEQFKKIR
+161 IVEKISGEQVKKIR

-273 VFMFIGL
+273 VFMFVSVGKNIQKGNFKGERKEKVKNIMAEKIIEKANL
-280 MIFLELH
+280 MKTNLSKRAEIERDKVKQKNIEDEVEKPLGNSDLVENEEVKNKKIENEEIEKNYAKNLEIIQNIIE
-287 HALVLAMGFMTI
+287 T
-299 PYAILTFKLSGKRAK
+299 KEKRAK
-314 GSREAVVLV
+314 KLNNSRIKKKVSK
-323 QELTNNYKINSC
+323 NKKYN
-335 NMREAIEATAI
+335 R
-346 SMESSAAVK
+346 
-355 RVMINLAKNLNN
+355 KNLNADN
-367 ASSSKEI
+367 RNFKKNYKVKSNGISQLEKEI
-374 GEAVENFRFAFGT
+374 EKNWEILGRDRNGNNFVKNREFKRENKNGFFIKGN
-387 AWADILAANIFI
+387 NIEWE
-399 AVYRGVKVENS
+399 V
-410 LRDLGKSIAN
+410 
-420 SKKIVEHSRRQG
+420 
-432 YEARLMIRYM
+432 
-442 MPICMIM
+442 
-449 TIIGSKL
+449 
-456 FFDMSIA
+456 
-463 EYIVCQ
+463 
-469 FSSKSSLYWLLA
+469 
-481 SIFLYSAACLAD
+481 
-493 MFFSSRKMDL
+493 

>member
-13 KEYAQITEKNS
+13 KEYAQIAEKNT

-37 CIADF
+37 CITDLDEKT
-42 NEKINEKM
+42 NEKW
-50 QEKSEISQKIGNG
+50 QEKSEISQKFENS
-63 NIENKKIDKIN
+63 NVENKKIDKIN

-83 IEKYLGNNEFSL
+83 IEKYLENNEFSL
-95 ENIKQMIQS
+95 ENIEQIIQS
-104 SIDKVIFEKTKLYK
+104 SIDKVVFEKTKLYK
-118 FHKAEKDFDL
+118 VHKAENNLDL

-161 IVEKISGEQFKKIR
+161 IVEKISGEQVKKIR

-187 EFWKVVNESEIEE
+187 GFWKVVNESEIEE

-243 KNYELLEKEIN
+243 KNYKLLGNEIN

-259 QEKVVKYIFLAVIF
+259 CEMAVKYMFLVAMFIFLF
-273 VFMFIGL
+273 VSVGKNIQKSYFENRKNGNTENVMAKKIGEKANL
-280 MIFLELH
+280 LESRLYVK
-287 HALVLAMGFMTI
+287 AEIEKSKIELENLGNVKVEVKESAGNRNLVEYQKEETGNEEIKNKDMENLQITENN
-299 PYAILTFKLSGKRAK
+299 KESKVKRAEK
-314 GSREAVVLV
+314 LNNSRI
-323 QELTNNYKINSC
+323 KKK
-335 NMREAIEATAI
+335 
-346 SMESSAAVK
+346 SSK
-355 RVMINLAKNLNN
+355 NKKYNRKNLNADN
-367 ASSSKEI
+367 RNFKKYYKVKSNGISQLEKEI
-374 GEAVENFRFAFGT
+374 EKNWEVLGRDRNGNNFVKNREFKREKKNGFFIKGN
-387 AWADILAANIFI
+387 NIEWE
-399 AVYRGVKVENS
+399 V
-410 LRDLGKSIAN
+410 
-420 SKKIVEHSRRQG
+420 
-432 YEARLMIRYM
+432 
-442 MPICMIM
+442 
-449 TIIGSKL
+449 
-456 FFDMSIA
+456 
-463 EYIVCQ
+463 
-469 FSSKSSLYWLLA
+469 
-481 SIFLYSAACLAD
+481 
-493 MFFSSRKMDL
+493 

>member
-1 MVKNIKL
+1 MIKKIKL

-13 KEYAQITEKNS
+13 KEYAQIAEKKT

-37 CIADF
+37 CIADLD
-42 NEKINEKM
+42 EKTDEKM
-50 QEKSEISQKIGNG
+50 QKKSEIFQKI
-63 NIENKKIDKIN
+63 ENSNVENEKIN

-83 IEKYLGNNEFSL
+83 IEKYLENNKFSL

-104 SIDKVIFEKTKLYK
+104 SIDKVVFEKTKLYK

-153 LVLYRENR
+153 FVLYRENR
-161 IVEKISGEQFKKIR
+161 IVEKISGEQVKKIR

-187 EFWKVVNESEIEE
+187 GFWKVVNESEIEE

-273 VFMFIGL
+273 VFMFISVGKNIQKGNLKGKRKEKVKNIMAEKIIEKANL
-280 MIFLELH
+280 MK
-287 HALVLAMGFMTI
+287 TN
-299 PYAILTFKLSGKRAK
+299 LSKRAK
-314 GSREAVVLV
+314 IEMDKVRQKNIEDEKTL
-323 QELTNNYKINSC
+323 ENS
-335 NMREAIEATAI
+335 
-346 SMESSAAVK
+346 
-355 RVMINLAKNLNN
+355 NLAENKEVRNKKIENEEIEKNHVKNLEITQNIIETKEKRAEKLNNSRIKKKVSKNKKYNRKNLNADN
-367 ASSSKEI
+367 RNFKKNYKVKSNGISQLEKEI
-374 GEAVENFRFAFGT
+374 EKNWEVLGRDRNGNNFVKNREFKREKKNGFFIKGN
-387 AWADILAANIFI
+387 NIEWE
-399 AVYRGVKVENS
+399 V
-410 LRDLGKSIAN
+410 
-420 SKKIVEHSRRQG
+420 
-432 YEARLMIRYM
+432 
-442 MPICMIM
+442 
-449 TIIGSKL
+449 
-456 FFDMSIA
+456 
-463 EYIVCQ
+463 
-469 FSSKSSLYWLLA
+469 
-481 SIFLYSAACLAD
+481 
-493 MFFSSRKMDL
+493 

>member
-13 KEYAQITEKNS
+13 KEYAQIVEKNT

-42 NEKINEKM
+42 DEKTNEKM
-50 QEKSEISQKIGNG
+50 QEKLEISQKIEKSNV
-63 NIENKKIDKIN
+63 ENKKIDKIN

-83 IEKYLGNNEFSL
+83 IEKYLENNEFSL

-118 FHKAEKDFDL
+118 FHKTEKDFDL

-139 EKNNMIVGNMGKTE
+139 EKNNMIIGNMGKTE

-161 IVEKISGEQFKKIR
+161 IVEKISGEQVKKIR

-273 VFMFIGL
+273 VFMFVSVGKNIQKGNLKGERKEKVKNIMAEKIIEKANL
-280 MIFLELH
+280 MKANLNKQSEIERNKVRQKNIEDEVEKTLENSD
-287 HALVLAMGFMTI
+287 LVENKEVKNKKI
-299 PYAILTFKLSGKRAK
+299 EKNYVKKLEITQNIIETKEKRAK
-314 GSREAVVLV
+314 KLNNSRIKKKVSK
-323 QELTNNYKINSC
+323 NKKYN
-335 NMREAIEATAI
+335 R
-346 SMESSAAVK
+346 
-355 RVMINLAKNLNN
+355 KNLNADN
-367 ASSSKEI
+367 KNFKKNYKVKSDGISELEKEI
-374 GEAVENFRFAFGT
+374 EKNWEVLGRDRNGNNFVKNREFKRENKNGFFIKGN
-387 AWADILAANIFI
+387 NIKWE
-399 AVYRGVKVENS
+399 V
-410 LRDLGKSIAN
+410 
-420 SKKIVEHSRRQG
+420 
-432 YEARLMIRYM
+432 
-442 MPICMIM
+442 
-449 TIIGSKL
+449 
-456 FFDMSIA
+456 
-463 EYIVCQ
+463 
-469 FSSKSSLYWLLA
+469 
-481 SIFLYSAACLAD
+481 
-493 MFFSSRKMDL
+493 

>member
-8 NTFFF
+8 NIFFF
-13 KEYAQITEKNS
+13 KEYAQIAEKNT

-42 NEKINEKM
+42 DEKTDEKI
-50 QEKSEISQKIGNG
+50 QEKSEIAQKIGNS
-63 NIENKKIDKIN
+63 NVENKKIDKTN

-83 IEKYLGNNEFSL
+83 MEKYLENNGFSL
-95 ENIKQMIQS
+95 ENIKQIIQS

-118 FHKAEKDFDL
+118 FHKAKKDFDL

-153 LVLYRENR
+153 LVLYRENG
-161 IVEKISGEQFKKIR
+161 IVEKISGEQVKKIR

-243 KNYELLEKEIN
+243 KNYKLLEKEIN

-273 VFMFIGL
+273 VFMLFSVGKNIQKGNLKGERKEKVKNIMAEKIIEKANL
-280 MIFLELH
+280 MKIN
-287 HALVLAMGFMTI
+287 
-299 PYAILTFKLSGKRAK
+299 LSKRAEIEMDK
-314 GSREAVVLV
+314 VKQKNIEDEVEKNLKNSNLAENKEVRNKKIEN
-323 QELTNNYKINSC
+323 EEIEKNY
-335 NMREAIEATAI
+335 
-346 SMESSAAVK
+346 
-355 RVMINLAKNLNN
+355 AKNLEITQNITETKEKRAEKLNN
-367 ASSSKEI
+367 SRIKKKVSKNKKYNRKNLNADNRNFKKNYKVKSNGISQLEKEI
-374 GEAVENFRFAFGT
+374 EKNWEVLGRDRNGNNFVKNREFKRENKNGFFIKGN
-387 AWADILAANIFI
+387 NIEWE
-399 AVYRGVKVENS
+399 V
-410 LRDLGKSIAN
+410 
-420 SKKIVEHSRRQG
+420 
-432 YEARLMIRYM
+432 
-442 MPICMIM
+442 
-449 TIIGSKL
+449 
-456 FFDMSIA
+456 
-463 EYIVCQ
+463 
-469 FSSKSSLYWLLA
+469 
-481 SIFLYSAACLAD
+481 
-493 MFFSSRKMDL
+493 

>member
-13 KEYAQITEKNS
+13 KEYAQIAEKNT

-42 NEKINEKM
+42 DEKTDEKI
-50 QEKSEISQKIGNG
+50 QEKLEIFEKIKNS
-63 NIENKKIDKIN
+63 NVENKKIEKIN

-83 IEKYLGNNEFSL
+83 IEKYLENNEFSL
-95 ENIKQMIQS
+95 ENIKQMMQS

-139 EKNNMIVGNMGKTE
+139 EKNNMIVGNMGETE

-161 IVEKISGEQFKKIR
+161 IVEKISGKQVKKIR

-221 SEKKLGKVI
+221 GEKKLGKVI

-243 KNYELLEKEIN
+243 KNYELLESEVSK
-254 EKNQK
+254 KNQK
-259 QEKVVKYIFLAVIF
+259 RKMTVKYIFLSAMFAFMLVSVGKNIQKGNFENRKNENVKNVMAKKISEKSNLLENNLYVKEEIENNKIEQGNLANVKVEVKKNAGNENAVENQN
-273 VFMFIGL
+273 VETGNK
-280 MIFLELH
+280 E
-287 HALVLAMGFMTI
+287 
-299 PYAILTFKLSGKRAK
+299 
-314 GSREAVVLV
+314 
-323 QELTNNYKINSC
+323 
-335 NMREAIEATAI
+335 IE
-346 SMESSAAVK
+346 K
-355 RVMINLAKNLNN
+355 NHAKNLEITQNITK
-367 ASSSKEI
+367 SKEKGAKKLNNSRI
-374 GEAVENFRFAFGT
+374 KKKVSKNKKYNRKNLNADNRNFKKNYKVKSNRISQLEKEIEKN
-387 AWADILAANIFI
+387 WEILGRDRNGNNFVKNREFKREKKNGFFIKGNNIEWE
-399 AVYRGVKVENS
+399 V
-410 LRDLGKSIAN
+410 
-420 SKKIVEHSRRQG
+420 
-432 YEARLMIRYM
+432 
-442 MPICMIM
+442 
-449 TIIGSKL
+449 
-456 FFDMSIA
+456 
-463 EYIVCQ
+463 
-469 FSSKSSLYWLLA
+469 
-481 SIFLYSAACLAD
+481 
-493 MFFSSRKMDL
+493 

>member
-13 KEYAQITEKNS
+13 KEYAQIVEKKT

-42 NEKINEKM
+42 NEKTDEKM
-50 QEKSEISQKIGNG
+50 QEKSEISQKIENS
-63 NIENKKIDKIN
+63 NVENEKIEKIN

-83 IEKYLGNNEFSL
+83 IEKYLENNEFSL

-104 SIDKVIFEKTKLYK
+104 SIDKVIFEKAKLYK

-161 IVEKISGEQFKKIR
+161 IVEKVNGEQFKKIR

-206 SKLNVE
+206 SKSNVE

-221 SEKKLGKVI
+221 SEKKMGKVI

-273 VFMFIGL
+273 VFMFISVAKNIQKGNFKGERKEKVKNIMAEKIIEKVNL
-280 MIFLELH
+280 MKTNLNKQSEIERNKVRQKNIEDEIEKTLENSN
-287 HALVLAMGFMTI
+287 LVENEEVKNKKI
-299 PYAILTFKLSGKRAK
+299 ENEEIEKNYAKKLEITQNIIKTKEKRAEK
-314 GSREAVVLV
+314 L
-323 QELTNNYKINSC
+323 NNLRIKKKVSKNKKYN
-335 NMREAIEATAI
+335 R
-346 SMESSAAVK
+346 
-355 RVMINLAKNLNN
+355 KNLNAYN
-367 ASSSKEI
+367 KNFKKNYKVKSNGISQLEKEI
-374 GEAVENFRFAFGT
+374 EKNWEVLGRDRNGNNFVKNREFKRERKNGFFIKGN
-387 AWADILAANIFI
+387 NIEWE
-399 AVYRGVKVENS
+399 V
-410 LRDLGKSIAN
+410 
-420 SKKIVEHSRRQG
+420 
-432 YEARLMIRYM
+432 
-442 MPICMIM
+442 
-449 TIIGSKL
+449 
-456 FFDMSIA
+456 
-463 EYIVCQ
+463 
-469 FSSKSSLYWLLA
+469 
-481 SIFLYSAACLAD
+481 
-493 MFFSSRKMDL
+493 

>member
-1 MVKNIKL
+1 MIKKIKL

-13 KEYAQITEKNS
+13 KEYAQIAEKNT

-37 CIADF
+37 CIADLD
-42 NEKINEKM
+42 EKIDEKM
-50 QEKSEISQKIGNG
+50 QKKLEIFQKIENS
-63 NIENKKIDKIN
+63 NVENKKIDKIN

-118 FHKAEKDFDL
+118 VHKVEKNFDL

-153 LVLYRENR
+153 FVLYRENR
-161 IVEKISGEQFKKIR
+161 IVEKISGEQVKKIR

-180 YLLAGSP
+180 YLLAGNS
-187 EFWKVVNESEIEE
+187 EFWKVVNENEIEE

-230 PFLSIFV
+230 PFLSIFI

-273 VFMFIGL
+273 VFMFVSVGKNIQKGNLKGERKEKVKNIMAEKIIEKANL
-280 MIFLELH
+280 MK
-287 HALVLAMGFMTI
+287 TN
-299 PYAILTFKLSGKRAK
+299 LSKRAEIERDK
-314 GSREAVVLV
+314 VKQKNIEDEVEKTLENSDLGENEEVKNKKI
-323 QELTNNYKINSC
+323 ENEEIEKNY
-335 NMREAIEATAI
+335 
-346 SMESSAAVK
+346 
-355 RVMINLAKNLNN
+355 AKNLEITQNITETKEKRAEKLNN
-367 ASSSKEI
+367 SRIKKKVSKNKKYNRKNLNADNRNFKKNYKVKSNGISQLEKEI
-374 GEAVENFRFAFGT
+374 EKNWEVLGRDRNGNNFVKNREFKRENKNGFFIKGN
-387 AWADILAANIFI
+387 NIECE
-399 AVYRGVKVENS
+399 V
-410 LRDLGKSIAN
+410 
-420 SKKIVEHSRRQG
+420 
-432 YEARLMIRYM
+432 
-442 MPICMIM
+442 
-449 TIIGSKL
+449 
-456 FFDMSIA
+456 
-463 EYIVCQ
+463 
-469 FSSKSSLYWLLA
+469 
-481 SIFLYSAACLAD
+481 
-493 MFFSSRKMDL
+493 

>member
-1 MVKNIKL
+1 MIKKIKL

-13 KEYAQITEKNS
+13 KEYAQIAEKKT

-37 CIADF
+37 CIADLD
-42 NEKINEKM
+42 EKTDEKM
-50 QEKSEISQKIGNG
+50 QKKSEIFQKI
-63 NIENKKIDKIN
+63 ENSNVENEKIN

-83 IEKYLGNNEFSL
+83 IEKYLENNKFSL

-104 SIDKVIFEKTKLYK
+104 SIDKVVFEKTKLYK

-153 LVLYRENR
+153 FVLYRENR
-161 IVEKISGEQFKKIR
+161 IVEKISGEQVKKIR

-273 VFMFIGL
+273 VFMFISVGKNIQKGNLKGERKEKVKNIMAEKIIEKANL
-280 MIFLELH
+280 MKTNLNKQSEVERNKVRQKNIEDEVEKPLENSN
-287 HALVLAMGFMTI
+287 LVENEEI
-299 PYAILTFKLSGKRAK
+299 KNKKIEK
-314 GSREAVVLV
+314 
-323 QELTNNYKINSC
+323 NY
-335 NMREAIEATAI
+335 
-346 SMESSAAVK
+346 
-355 RVMINLAKNLNN
+355 AKNLEITQNITETKEKRAEKLNN
-367 ASSSKEI
+367 SRIKKKVSKNKKYNRKNLNADNRNFKKNYKVKSNGISQLEKEI
-374 GEAVENFRFAFGT
+374 EQNWEVLGRDRNGNNFVKNREFKRENKNGFFIKGN
-387 AWADILAANIFI
+387 NIEWE
-399 AVYRGVKVENS
+399 V
-410 LRDLGKSIAN
+410 
-420 SKKIVEHSRRQG
+420 
-432 YEARLMIRYM
+432 
-442 MPICMIM
+442 
-449 TIIGSKL
+449 
-456 FFDMSIA
+456 
-463 EYIVCQ
+463 
-469 FSSKSSLYWLLA
+469 
-481 SIFLYSAACLAD
+481 
-493 MFFSSRKMDL
+493 

>member
-1 MVKNIKL
+1 MIKKIKL

-13 KEYAQITEKNS
+13 KEYAQIAEKNT

-37 CIADF
+37 CIVDLDEKT
-42 NEKINEKM
+42 NEKW
-50 QEKSEISQKIGNG
+50 QEKSEISQKIKNS
-63 NIENKKIDKIN
+63 NVENEKIEKIN

-83 IEKYLGNNEFSL
+83 IEKYLENNEFSL

-104 SIDKVIFEKTKLYK
+104 SIDKVVFEKTKLYK

-153 LVLYRENR
+153 FVLYRENR
-161 IVEKISGEQFKKIR
+161 IVEKISGEQVKKIR

-187 EFWKVVNESEIEE
+187 GFWKVVNESEIEE

-243 KNYELLEKEIN
+243 KNYKLLEKEIN

-273 VFMFIGL
+273 VFMFVSVGKNIQKGNFKGERKEKVKNIMAEKILEKANL
-280 MIFLELH
+280 M
-287 HALVLAMGFMTI
+287 
-299 PYAILTFKLSGKRAK
+299 KNNLSKRAEIEMDK
-314 GSREAVVLV
+314 VKQKNIENEEIEKNYVKNLEITQNIIETKEKRAEKLNNSRIKKKVSK
-323 QELTNNYKINSC
+323 NKKYN
-335 NMREAIEATAI
+335 R
-346 SMESSAAVK
+346 
-355 RVMINLAKNLNN
+355 KNLNADN
-367 ASSSKEI
+367 RNFKKNYKVKSNGISQLEKEI
-374 GEAVENFRFAFGT
+374 EKNWEILGRDRNGNNFVKNREFKRENKNGFFIKGN
-387 AWADILAANIFI
+387 NIEWE
-399 AVYRGVKVENS
+399 V
-410 LRDLGKSIAN
+410 
-420 SKKIVEHSRRQG
+420 
-432 YEARLMIRYM
+432 
-442 MPICMIM
+442 
-449 TIIGSKL
+449 
-456 FFDMSIA
+456 
-463 EYIVCQ
+463 
-469 FSSKSSLYWLLA
+469 
-481 SIFLYSAACLAD
+481 
-493 MFFSSRKMDL
+493 